1 MDDRYIF
8 WYNTENKH
16 ALFPSDS
23 QTPINLGRDLPP
35 ECSAVICYN
44 DEIAASLIN
53 TLRLQQVKVP
63 QQMAVV
69 SFDNSTYSRL
79 APVPI
84 TSLSHGEKNV
94 GYIAAQQLLAQME
107 NGSCQ
112 SQFVPWELV
121 EREST

>member
-1 MDDRYIF
+1 M
-8 WYNTENKH
+8 
-16 ALFPSDS
+16 
-23 QTPINLGRDLPP
+23 NLGRELPS

-53 TLRLQQVKVP
+53 TLRLQQVKIP

-94 GYIAAQQLLAQME
+94 GHIAAQQLLAQMVS
-107 NGSCQ
+107 GSCQ
-112 SQFVPWELV
+112 SQFIPWELV
-121 EREST
+121 QRESS